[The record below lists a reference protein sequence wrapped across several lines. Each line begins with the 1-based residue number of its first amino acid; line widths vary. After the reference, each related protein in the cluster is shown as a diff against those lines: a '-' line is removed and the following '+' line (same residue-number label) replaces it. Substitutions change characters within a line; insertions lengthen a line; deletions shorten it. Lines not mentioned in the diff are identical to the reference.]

1 MTNNDKSLEE
11 AKKLNQQSR
20 QGSMTSSASSTD
32 YNSPDTQEARQLNSQ
47 AGSGSTMASSTNNS
61 ANLTSSTS
69 SSLQETKDLNAKS
82 RQNKG
87 K

>member
-1 MTNNDKSLEE
+1 MTNYDKSLEE
-11 AKKLNQQSR
+11 AKKLNQKSR
-20 QGSMTSSASSTD
+20 QGNMTSSISSTD
-32 YNSPDTQEARQLNSQ
+32 YNSPSTQEARQLNSQ
-47 AGSGSTMASSTNNS
+47 AGSGSAMSSAATNS

-69 SSLQETKDLNAKS
+69 SNLQETKDLNAKS

>member
-1 MTNNDKSLEE
+1 MPNNDKSLEE
-11 AKKLNQQSR
+11 TKKLNQQSR
-20 QGSMTSSASSTD
+20 QGNMTSSTSSTD

-47 AGSGSTMASSTNNS
+47 AKSGSTMSSAASNS

-69 SSLQETKDLNAKS
+69 SNLQETKNLNEKS